1 VPSYVDDIHILGK
14 HAEFIAK
21 VKQELGQHFKFRD
34 LGPTKWFLGIH
45 ITRDRLNHTLS
56 LSQCQYCED
65 MLKEFNMLEA
75 NPVSTPM
82 TPGTH
87 LSAVPSPLPAEDT
100 EYMKDKP
107 YLRAVGKLNY
117 LALATRPDIAFT
129 VSTLARFGSNPGP
142 AHWQAV
148 KHLLRYIKG
157 TMGYKITYGP
167 SPHPTAYL
175 SFSDADYA
183 GEIEGARSTSGW
195 VILMGGGAVS
205 WSSKLQTQVARSTTE
220 SEYIAGES
228 ATREMAFFRHVLE
241 DIGYKVEL
249 PRPLGMDNQS
259 AIAVSKNPE
268 HQG

>member
-1 VPSYVDDIHILGK
+1 
-14 HAEFIAK
+14 
-21 VKQELGQHFKFRD
+21 
-34 LGPTKWFLGIH
+34 
-45 ITRDRLNHTLS
+45 
-56 LSQCQYCED
+56 

-87 LSAVPSPLPAEDT
+87 
-100 EYMKDKP
+100 
-107 YLRAVGKLNY
+107 
-117 LALATRPDIAFT
+117 AFT

-142 AHWQAV
+142 VRWQAV

-157 TMGYKITYGP
+157 TMDYKITYGP

-241 DIGYKVEL
+241 TKWNSLD
-249 PRPLGMDNQS
+249 P
-259 AIAVSKNPE
+259 
-268 HQG
+268 